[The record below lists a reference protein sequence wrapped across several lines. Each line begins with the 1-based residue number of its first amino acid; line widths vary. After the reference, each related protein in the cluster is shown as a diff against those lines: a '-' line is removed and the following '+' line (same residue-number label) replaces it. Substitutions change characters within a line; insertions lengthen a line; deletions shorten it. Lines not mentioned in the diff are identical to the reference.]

1 MRSLWIYLLVI
12 LGTVLVYEAVH
23 APSDR
28 IPYARFHDMAEA
40 GQLSQVEIRGDT
52 YVAKTRPEPGSG
64 AARTYRTGRI
74 EQGERDLLA
83 LLTARSTPYTLV
95 ADDRMFLASSLL
107 WLLPIAA
114 TIVIVLYSTRKGSAP
129 TVTNPAVNFGKNK
142 ARLYV
147 DRGAP
152 VTFGDVA
159 GSEEA
164 KAELAEVVEFLR
176 SPERYRR
183 LGARVPRGVLLVG
196 PPGTGKTLLAK
207 AVAGEAQV
215 PFFSVCG
222 SEFVE
227 MFVGV
232 GAARVRD
239 LFAQAR
245 EKPACIVFID
255 ELDAVGKAR
264 GVGGS
269 IGGNDERE
277 QTLNQLLTELD
288 GFDTTLGLIV
298 LAATNRPEILDPAL
312 LRPGRFDRRV
322 YVDRPDLC
330 ERRAILEVH
339 ARAIRLA
346 PGVDLG
352 RIAGQTVGLA
362 GADLANLTNE
372 AALLAA
378 RRGADAVEQR
388 DLDEAIERAVA
399 GLPRRARRLGPRER
413 TVVAYHEAGHA
424 LCAELLPTLDPV
436 RKVSI
441 LPRGPGALGYTMT
454 APAEDRFLMSR
465 QEILDRLVMLLG
477 GRVAE
482 ELTVGEI
489 STGAQDDLL
498 GATDLARRMV
508 RELGMSESM
517 GLLSFEPRRGRDGDR
532 WPTGGSPDYSDETA
546 RAVDAEAGRI
556 LAEARARAR
565 ALLGEHREALE
576 RIACRL
582 LEAETM
588 TGDDLRALVA
598 GGGAKAEVPAPSSSA

>member
-12 LGTVLVYEAVH
+12 LGTALVYESIHSPA
-23 APSDR
+23 DR
-28 IPYARFHDMAEA
+28 IPYGRFRDLAET
-40 GQLSQVEIRGDT
+40 GQLAEVEIQGDT
-52 YVAKTRPEPGSG
+52 YVAKTRTDVGTG

-74 EQGERDLLA
+74 KDGEHDLLA
-83 LLTARSTPYTLV
+83 RLDQRSVPYTLV
-95 ADDRMFLASSLL
+95 AEDHGLLTPSLL
-107 WLLPIAA
+107 WLLPLGV
-114 TIVIVLYSTRKGSAP
+114 TILIVVLASRKGGAAP
-129 TVTNPAVNFGKNK
+129 TITNPALSFGKNK

-147 DRGAP
+147 DKGTP

-164 KAELAEVVEFLR
+164 KAELCEVIEFLR

-207 AVAGEAQV
+207 AVAGEAAV

-245 EKPACIVFID
+245 EKPASILFID

-288 GFDTTLGLIV
+288 GFDTTSGLIV
-298 LAATNRPEILDPAL
+298 IAATNRPEILDAAL

-322 YVDRPDLC
+322 YVDRPDLG

-339 ARAIRLA
+339 ARRVRLA

-352 RIAGQTVGLA
+352 RVASLTTGLC
-362 GADLANLTNE
+362 GADLANLMNE
-372 AALLAA
+372 SALLAA
-378 RRGADAVEQR
+378 RRGAEAVESR
-388 DLDEAIERAVA
+388 DLDEAFERAVA
-399 GLPRRARRLGPRER
+399 GLPRRARRLGARER
-413 TVVAYHEAGHA
+413 LVVAYHEAGHA
-424 LCAELLPTLDPV
+424 LCAELLPTQDPV

-441 LPRGPGALGYTMT
+441 LPRGAGALGYTMT
-454 APAEDRFLMSR
+454 APTEDRFLMSR
-465 QEILDRLVMLLG
+465 QEIMDRLVVLLG

-482 ELTVGEI
+482 ETTVGEI

-498 GATDLARRMV
+498 NATDLARRMV

-517 GLLSFEPRRGRDGDR
+517 GLSSFEPRGQRMSAQGDR
-532 WPTGGSPDYSDETA
+532 WPSGGAPHDYSDETA
-546 RAVDAEAGRI
+546 RAVDAEV
-556 LAEARARAR
+556 ARLLGDAQARAR
-565 ALLGEHREALE
+565 ALLAEHRGALE
-576 RIACRL
+576 RIARRL
-582 LEAETM
+582 LEAEVM
-588 TGDDLRALVA
+588 NGDELRALA
-598 GGGAKAEVPAPSSSA
+598 GVRMIEAT

>member
-1 MRSLWIYLLVI
+1 MYLLVVFGAALI
-12 LGTVLVYEAVH
+12 FQSIRTTN
-23 APSDR
+23 APDR
-28 IPYARFHDMAEA
+28 IPYARFRDLADH
-40 GQLSQVEIRGDT
+40 GRLSEVEIQGDA
-52 YVAKTRPEPGSG
+52 YVARSTPEPGSG
-64 AARTYRTGRI
+64 ATHTYRTGRI
-74 EQGERDLLA
+74 KESERDLLA
-83 LLTARSTPYTLV
+83 RLDERSVPYTLV
-95 ADDRMFLASSLL
+95 EGSSSLFAPSLL
-107 WLLPIAA
+107 WLLPIGV
-114 TIVIVLYSTRKGSAP
+114 TIIILALSARKGSAP
-129 TVTNPAVNFGKNK
+129 TIANPALSFGKNK

-147 DRGAP
+147 DRGTP

-176 SPERYRR
+176 SPDRFRR
-183 LGARVPRGVLLVG
+183 LGARVPRGLLLVG

-207 AVAGEAQV
+207 AVAGEAGV
-215 PFFSVCG
+215 PFFSICG

-245 EKPACIVFID
+245 ERPASILFID

-288 GFDTTLGLIV
+288 GFDTTSGLIV
-298 LAATNRPEILDPAL
+298 IGATNRPEILDPAL
-312 LRPGRFDRRV
+312 MRPGRFDRRV
-322 YVDRPDLC
+322 FVDRPDLS

-339 ARAIRLA
+339 ARRVRLG

-362 GADLANLTNE
+362 GADLANLINE
-372 AALLAA
+372 GALLAA
-378 RRGADAVEQR
+378 RRRADAVEQP
-388 DLDEAIERAVA
+388 DLEEAIERALA
-399 GLPRRARRLGPRER
+399 GLPRRARRLAPRER

-424 LCAELLPTLDPV
+424 LCSTLLPTQDPV
-436 RKVSI
+436 RKISI
-441 LPRGPGALGYTMT
+441 LPRGPGALGYTLQ
-454 APAEDRFLMSR
+454 APVEDRFLMSR
-465 QEILDRLVMLLG
+465 QDILDRLVVLLG

-482 ELTVGEI
+482 EVTVGEV

-498 GATDLARRMV
+498 TATDLARRMV

-517 GLLSFEPRRGRDGDR
+517 GLMSFEPRRGGAER
-532 WPTGGSPDYSDETA
+532 WPGGGGPEHSEETG
-546 RAVDAEAGRI
+546 RAVDAEVARI
-556 LAEARARAR
+556 LGEAQTRAR
-565 ALLGEHREALE
+565 ALLRDHREVLE
-576 RIACRL
+576 RVARGL
-582 LEAETM
+582 LDRETM
-588 TGDDLRALVA
+588 TGEELQELVGRAAVTTT
-598 GGGAKAEVPAPSSSA
+598 

>member
-12 LGTVLVYEAVH
+12 LGTALVFESIRATD
-23 APSDR
+23 DR
-28 IPYARFHDMAEA
+28 IPYTRFRDLAED
-40 GQLSQVEIRGDT
+40 GRISDVEIRRDT
-52 YVAKTRPEPGSG
+52 YVAKTRPDVGTG
-64 AARTYRTGRI
+64 TVHTYRTGRI
-74 EQGERDLLA
+74 KEGERDLLA
-83 LLTARSTPYTLV
+83 RLDQRSVPYTMV
-95 ADDRMFLASSLL
+95 GDDASLFAPSLL
-107 WLLPIAA
+107 WLLPIGA
-114 TIVIVLYSTRKGSAP
+114 TIVIVALSARKGAAP
-129 TVTNPAVNFGKNK
+129 SIANPALSFGKNK

-147 DRGAP
+147 DRGAT

-164 KAELAEVVEFLR
+164 KAELSEVVEYLR
-176 SPERYRR
+176 APERYRR

-207 AVAGEAQV
+207 AVAGEAAV
-215 PFFSVCG
+215 PFYSVCG

-245 EKPACIVFID
+245 EKPASILFID

-264 GVGGS
+264 GVGSS

-288 GFDTTLGLIV
+288 GFETTTGLIV

-339 ARAIRLA
+339 ARRVRLA
-346 PGVDLG
+346 PGADLG
-352 RIAGQTVGLA
+352 AIAGQTVGLA
-362 GADLANLTNE
+362 GADLANIVNE

-378 RRGADAVEQR
+378 RRGGEAVEQG

-399 GLPRRARRLGPRER
+399 GLPRRSRRLADHER

-424 LCAELLPTLDPV
+424 LCAELLPTQDPV

-441 LPRGPGALGYTMT
+441 LPRGQGALGYTMT
-454 APAEDRFLMSR
+454 APTGDRFLMSR
-465 QEILDRLVMLLG
+465 QEIKDRLVVLLG

-482 ELTVGEI
+482 ESTVGEI

-498 GATDLARRMV
+498 NATDLARRMV
-508 RELGMSESM
+508 RELGMSDAV
-517 GLLSFEPRRGRDGDR
+517 GLSSFEPRRGAV
-532 WPTGGSPDYSDETA
+532 WPSAGANDYSDETA
-546 RAVDAEAGRI
+546 RAVDAEVARI
-556 LAEARARAR
+556 LGEAQERARAML
-565 ALLGEHREALE
+565 AEHKGALE
-576 RIACRL
+576 RIARRL
-582 LEAETM
+582 LEVEAL
-588 TGDDLRALVA
+588 TGHELREIAAVRA
-598 GGGAKAEVPAPSSSA
+598 AAT

>member
-12 LGTVLVYEAVH
+12 LGTALIYETIH
-23 APSDR
+23 ATDDR
-28 IPYARFHDMAEA
+28 VSYARFRDLAET
-40 GQLSQVEIRGDT
+40 GQVSDVEIRGDT
-52 YVAKTRPEPGSG
+52 YVAKTRPDPGTG
-64 AARTYRTGRI
+64 VAHTYRTGRI
-74 EQGERDLLA
+74 KESERDLLA
-83 LLTARSTPYTLV
+83 RLDQKSVPYTQVSEDHAL
-95 ADDRMFLASSLL
+95 FTPSLL
-107 WLLPIAA
+107 WMLPIGA
-114 TIVIVLYSTRKGSAP
+114 TILIVALSSRKGAAP
-129 TVTNPAVNFGKNK
+129 TITNPALSFGKNK

-147 DRGAP
+147 DKGVP

-164 KAELAEVVEFLR
+164 KTELAEVVEFLR
-176 SPERYRR
+176 APERYRR

-207 AVAGEAQV
+207 AVAGEAGV
-215 PFFSVCG
+215 PFYSVCG

-245 EKPACIVFID
+245 EKPASILFID

-288 GFDTTLGLIV
+288 GFETTSGLIV
-298 LAATNRPEILDPAL
+298 IGATNRPEILDAAL

-322 YVDRPDLC
+322 YVDRPDLG

-339 ARAIRLA
+339 ARRLRLA
-346 PGVDLG
+346 AGVDLA

-362 GADLANLTNE
+362 GADLANLMNE

-378 RRGADAVEQR
+378 RRNAEAVEQA

-424 LCAELLPTLDPV
+424 LCAELLPTQDPV

-454 APAEDRFLMSR
+454 APTEDRFLMSR
-465 QEILDRLVMLLG
+465 QEILDRLVVLLG

-482 ELTVGEI
+482 ETTVGEI

-498 GATDLARRMV
+498 NATDLARRMV

-517 GLLSFEPRRGRDGDR
+517 GLASFEPRRGLQGDR
-532 WPTGGSPDYSDETA
+532 WPTGGSHDYSDETA
-546 RAVDAEAGRI
+546 RAVDAEVGR
-556 LAEARARAR
+556 LLGEAQARARAML
-565 ALLGEHREALE
+565 AEHGDALE
-576 RIACRL
+576 RIARRL

-588 TGDDLRALVA
+588 TGEELRALVGVRLA
-598 GGGAKAEVPAPSSSA
+598 GAT

>member
-12 LGTVLVYEAVH
+12 LGTALVYASLH
-23 APSDR
+23 TPSDR
-28 IPYARFHDMAEA
+28 IPYARFRDLAEA
-40 GQLSQVEIRGDT
+40 GQLTEVEIRGDT
-52 YVAKTRPEPGSG
+52 YVGKTRADVGTGPSH
-64 AARTYRTGRI
+64 TYRTGRI
-74 EQGERDLLA
+74 KEGERDLLA
-83 LLTARSTPYTLV
+83 RLDERSVPYTLV
-95 ADDRMFLASSLL
+95 ADEHANFASSLL
-107 WLLPIAA
+107 WLLPIGA
-114 TIVIVLYSTRKGSAP
+114 TIAILALSSRKGTTP
-129 TVTNPAVNFGKNK
+129 TITNPAISFGKNK

-147 DRGAP
+147 DKGAP
-152 VTFGDVA
+152 VTFDDVA

-183 LGARVPRGVLLVG
+183 IGARVPRGVLLVG

-207 AVAGEAQV
+207 AVAGEAGV
-215 PFFSVCG
+215 PFYSVCG

-245 EKPACIVFID
+245 EKPAAILFID

-264 GVGGS
+264 GASGS

-288 GFDTTLGLIV
+288 GFETTSGVICI
-298 LAATNRPEILDPAL
+298 AATNRPEILDPAL

-339 ARAIRLA
+339 GRRVRLS
-346 PGVDLG
+346 PSVDLG
-352 RIAGQTVGLA
+352 QTAGQTVGLA
-362 GADLANLTNE
+362 GADLANLVNE

-378 RRGADAVEQR
+378 RRGGDAVEQR
-388 DLDEAIERAVA
+388 DLEEAIERAVA
-399 GLPRRARRLGPRER
+399 GLPRRARRLGARER

-424 LCAELLPTLDPV
+424 LCAQLLPTQDPV

-454 APAEDRFLMSR
+454 APTEDRFLMSR
-465 QEILDRLVMLLG
+465 QEILDRLVVLLG

-482 ELTVGEI
+482 EITVGEI

-498 GATDLARRMV
+498 NATDLARRMV
-508 RELGMSESM
+508 RELGMSESV
-517 GLLSFEPRRGRDGDR
+517 GLLSFEPKRGLSFQGDR
-532 WPTGGSPDYSDETA
+532 WPPAGSHDYSDETA
-546 RAVDAEAGRI
+546 RAVDAEVARI
-556 LAEARARAR
+556 LGEAQGRARAM
-565 ALLGEHREALE
+565 LGERRDALE
-576 RIACRL
+576 RIAQRL
-582 LEAETM
+582 LEAEAM
-588 TGDDLRALVA
+588 SGEELRAIVGSGEGMA
-598 GGGAKAEVPAPSSSA
+598 PA

>member
-12 LGTVLVYEAVH
+12 FGTALIFQSIRTTSE
-23 APSDR
+23 DR
-28 IPYARFHDMAEA
+28 IPYARFRELADQ
-40 GQLSQVEIRGDT
+40 GQIADVEIRGDT
-52 YVAKTRPEPGSG
+52 YVAKTTTDPATGSKH
-64 AARTYRTGRI
+64 TYRTGRI
-74 EQGERDLLA
+74 KESERDLLA
-83 LLTARSTPYTLV
+83 RLDENKVPYTLMT
-95 ADDRMFLASSLL
+95 DEHTLLSPTMLL
-107 WLLPIAA
+107 WLLPIGA
-114 TIVIVLYSTRKGSAP
+114 TIVVLALSTRKGGPP
-129 TVTNPAVNFGKNK
+129 TITNPALSFGKNK

-147 DRGAP
+147 DKGTP

-176 SPERYRR
+176 SPERFRR

-207 AVAGEAQV
+207 AVAGEAGV
-215 PFFSVCG
+215 PFFSICG

-245 EKPACIVFID
+245 ERPASILFID

-277 QTLNQLLTELD
+277 QTLNQLLTEMD
-288 GFDTTLGLIV
+288 GFDSTSGLIV
-298 LAATNRPEILDPAL
+298 IGATNRPEILDAAL

-322 YVDRPDLC
+322 HVDRPDLA

-339 ARAIRLA
+339 ARRVRLGA
-346 PGVDLG
+346 VDLA
-352 RIAGQTVGLA
+352 RVAGQTVGLA
-362 GADLANLTNE
+362 GADLANLMNE

-378 RRGADAVEQR
+378 RRRADAVEQR
-388 DLDEAIERAVA
+388 DLEEAIERAIA
-399 GLPRRARRLGPRER
+399 GLPRRTRRLLPRER
-413 TVVAYHEAGHA
+413 SVVAYHEAGHA
-424 LCAELLPTLDPV
+424 LCSALLPTQDPV
-436 RKVSI
+436 RKISI
-441 LPRGPGALGYTMT
+441 VPRGPGALGYTIQ
-454 APAEDRFLMSR
+454 APVEDRYLMSR
-465 QEILDRLVMLLG
+465 QEILDRLVVLLG

-482 ELTVGEI
+482 ETVVGEV

-498 GATDLARRMV
+498 TATDLARRMV
-508 RELGMSESM
+508 RELGMSEVM
-517 GLLSFEPRRGRDGDR
+517 GVVTFEPRPRSPSER
-532 WPTGGSPDYSDETA
+532 WMGGAPDYSEETA
-546 RAVDAEAGRI
+546 RAVDAEVARI
-556 LAEARARAR
+556 LADALARTR
-565 ALLGEHREALE
+565 ALIAENRDLLE
-576 RIACRL
+576 QIAQRL

-588 TGDDLRALVA
+588 SGEELRAV
-598 GGGAKAEVPAPSSSA
+598 VDVRPAAQA

>member
-1 MRSLWIYLLVI
+1 MRSLWIYLLI
-12 LGTVLVYEAVH
+12 LLGTALIYQAIH
-23 APSDR
+23 APQDR
-28 IPYARFHDMAEA
+28 IPYARFRDMAEA
-40 GQLSQVEIRGDT
+40 GQLQDLEIRGDT
-52 YVAKTRPEPGSG
+52 YVARTRPEAGSG
-64 AARTYRTGRI
+64 TARTLRTGRI
-74 EQGERDLLA
+74 QEGERDLLA
-83 LLTARSTPYTLV
+83 RLDQRSVPYTLV
-95 ADDRMFLASSLL
+95 AEDHPLLTPSLL
-107 WLLPIAA
+107 WLLPIGA
-114 TIVIVLYSTRKGSAP
+114 TILVILLSARKGGAP
-129 TVTNPAVNFGKNK
+129 TVANPALTFGKNK

-147 DRGAP
+147 DRGTP

-176 SPERYRR
+176 SPDRYRR

-207 AVAGEAQV
+207 AVAGEAAV

-245 EKPACIVFID
+245 DKPSSILFID

-288 GFDTTLGLIV
+288 GFDTTTGLIV
-298 LAATNRPEILDPAL
+298 IAATNRPEILDPAL

-322 YVDRPDLC
+322 YVDRPDLS

-339 ARAIRLA
+339 ARRIRLSSDL
-346 PGVDLG
+346 DLG
-352 RIAGQTVGLA
+352 RTAGQTVGLA
-362 GADLANLTNE
+362 GAELANLMNE

-378 RRGADAVEQR
+378 RRSADAVEQR

-399 GLPRRARRLGPRER
+399 GLPRRSRRLGPRER

-424 LCAELLPTLDPV
+424 LCAQLLPTQDPV

-454 APAEDRFLMSR
+454 APTEDRFLMSR
-465 QEILDRLVMLLG
+465 QEIKDRLVVLLG

-498 GATDLARRMV
+498 NATDLARRMV

-517 GLLSFEPRRGRDGDR
+517 GLASFEPRRGSGRD
-532 WPTGGSPDYSDETA
+532 WPSSGPHDYSDETA
-546 RAVDAEAGRI
+546 RAVDAEVARM
-556 LAEARARAR
+556 LEEARGRAR
-565 ALLGEHREALE
+565 SLLLEHRDALE
-576 RIACRL
+576 RIAQKL
-582 LEAETM
+582 LEAEVLS
-588 TGDDLRALVA
+588 GEELRALV
-598 GGGAKAEVPAPSSSA
+598 EV

>member
-12 LGTVLVYEAVH
+12 FGAALIFQSVRAAGD
-23 APSDR
+23 DR
-28 IPYARFHDMAEA
+28 IPYGRFRDLAEH
-40 GQLSQVEIRGDT
+40 GQLAEVEIRGDA
-52 YVAKTRPEPGSG
+52 YVGKSVPDAVTSV
-64 AARTYRTGRI
+64 AHTYRTGRI
-74 EQGERDLLA
+74 KEGERDLLA
-83 LLTARSTPYTLV
+83 RLDERHVPYTLV
-95 ADDRMFLASSLL
+95 ADDHPTLTPSML
-107 WLLPIAA
+107 WLLPVGA
-114 TIVIVLYSTRKGSAP
+114 TILVLALASRKGSTP
-129 TVTNPAVNFGKNK
+129 TITNPALSFGKNK

-147 DRGAP
+147 DKGTP

-164 KAELAEVVEFLR
+164 KAELAEVVELLR
-176 SPERYRR
+176 APDRFRR
-183 LGARVPRGVLLVG
+183 LGARIPRGVLLVG

-207 AVAGEAQV
+207 AVAGEAGV
-215 PFFSVCG
+215 PFFSICG

-245 EKPACIVFID
+245 ERPAAILFID

-288 GFDTTLGLIV
+288 GFETTAGLIV
-298 LAATNRPEILDPAL
+298 IGATNRPEILDPAL

-322 YVDRPDLC
+322 FIDRPDFS

-339 ARAIRLA
+339 GRRVRLGGA
-346 PGVDLG
+346 VDLT

-362 GADLANLTNE
+362 GADLANVVNE

-378 RRGADAVEQR
+378 RRRADSVEQR
-388 DLDEAIERAVA
+388 DLEEAIERAVA

-413 TVVAYHEAGHA
+413 VVVAYHEAGHA
-424 LCAELLPTLDPV
+424 LLSELLPSQDPV

-441 LPRGPGALGYTMT
+441 LPRGPGALGYTLA
-454 APAEDRFLMSR
+454 APVEDRYLMSR
-465 QEILDRLVMLLG
+465 QDILDRLVVLLG
-477 GRVAE
+477 GRMAE
-482 ELTVGEI
+482 EAKVGEI

-498 GATDLARRMV
+498 NATDLARRMV
-508 RELGMSESM
+508 RELGMSDSV
-517 GLLSFEPRRGRDGDR
+517 GLVSFEPRRGGFPGER
-532 WPTGGSPDYSDETA
+532 GSQDYSEETA
-546 RAVDAEAGRI
+546 RALDAEVGRI
-556 LAEARARAR
+556 VGEAQARARAML
-565 ALLGEHREALE
+565 AEHRDALE
-576 RIACRL
+576 RVARRL
-582 LEAETM
+582 LEVEAM
-588 TGDDLRALVA
+588 TGDELRELVR
-598 GGGAKAEVPAPSSSA
+598 GVEGVVSVPGA

>member
-1 MRSLWIYLLVI
+1 MRSRWISLLV
-12 LGTVLVYEAVH
+12 VLASLLIF
-23 APSDR
+23 PS
-28 IPYARFHDMAEA
+28 
-40 GQLSQVEIRGDT
+40 LSAFADE
-52 YVAKTRPEPGSG
+52 G
-64 AARTYRTGRI
+64 AARAGRI
-74 EQGERDLLA
+74 GEAVRDLP
-83 LLTARSTPYTLV
+83 ARSEERPYALG
-95 ADDRMFLASSLL
+95 ADERGPLPLWLL

-114 TIVIVLYSTRKGSAP
+114 TVLVLLLAAKRGSAP
-129 TVTNPAVNFGKNK
+129 TIPNPALTFGKNR

-159 GSEEA
+159 GSAEA

-176 SPERYRR
+176 APERFRK

-207 AVAGEAQV
+207 AVAGEAAV
-215 PFFSVCG
+215 PFFSICG

-245 EKPACIVFID
+245 ERPAAILFID

-277 QTLNQLLTELD
+277 QTLNQLLTEMD
-288 GFDTTLGLIV
+288 GFDTTSGLIV

-322 YVDRPDLC
+322 HVDRPDLG

-339 ARAIRLA
+339 ARRVRLGA
-346 PGVDLG
+346 SVDLHG
-352 RIAGQTVGLA
+352 LAAETVGLC
-362 GADLANLTNE
+362 GADLANLVNE

-378 RRGADAVEQR
+378 RRRAEAVEQH
-388 DLDEAIERAVA
+388 DLDEAMERAVA
-399 GLPRRARRLGPRER
+399 GLPRRTRRLTPSELS
-413 TVVAYHEAGHA
+413 VVAHHEAGHA
-424 LCAELLPTLDPV
+424 LCSTLLPSQGPV
-436 RKVSI
+436 RKISI
-441 LPRGPGALGYTMT
+441 VPRGAGALGYTLS
-454 APAEDRFLMSR
+454 APLEDRYLASR
-465 QEILDRLVMLLG
+465 RELLDRLVVLLG

-482 ELTVGEI
+482 EAIVGEV

-498 GATDLARRMV
+498 HATDLARRMV
-508 RELGMSESM
+508 RELGMSETM
-517 GLLSFEPRRGRDGDR
+517 GVVTFEPRRGDR
-532 WPTGGSPDYSDETA
+532 WPGAPDYSEETA
-546 RAVDAEAGRI
+546 RALDAEVARLLG
-556 LAEARARAR
+556 EALGRAR
-565 ALLGEHREALE
+565 ALLGEHRGALLG
-576 RIACRL
+576 IARRL
-582 LEAETM
+582 LEVETM
-588 TGDDLRALVA
+588 SGDDVRALID
-598 GGGAKAEVPAPSSSA
+598 AERPS

>member
-12 LGTVLVYEAVH
+12 LGTVLIYEAVRS
-23 APSDR
+23 PGDR
-28 IPYARFHDMAEA
+28 VSYARFRDLAEG
-40 GQLSQVEIRGDT
+40 GQLSEVEIQGDA
-52 YVAKTRPEPGSG
+52 YVAKSRPEPGSG
-64 AARTYRTGRI
+64 AVHTYRTGRI
-74 EQGERDLLA
+74 KDGERDLLA
-83 LLTARSTPYTLV
+83 RLDERSTPYTL
-95 ADDRMFLASSLL
+95 AGDERSLITPSML
-107 WLLPIAA
+107 WLLPIGA
-114 TIVIVLYSTRKGSAP
+114 TIVIVLLSTRKGTTP
-129 TVTNPAVNFGKNK
+129 TITNPALTFGKNK

-147 DRGAP
+147 DRGTP

-176 SPERYRR
+176 SPDRFRR

-245 EKPACIVFID
+245 EKPSSIVFID

-298 LAATNRPEILDPAL
+298 IAATNRPEILDPAL

-339 ARAIRLA
+339 ARRVRLA
-346 PGVDLG
+346 AGVDLG
-352 RIAGQTVGLA
+352 RTAGQTVGLA

-378 RRGADAVEQR
+378 RRGAEAVEQR
-388 DLDEAIERAVA
+388 DLDDALERAVA
-399 GLPRRARRLGPRER
+399 GLPRRSRRLGPRER

-424 LCAELLPTLDPV
+424 LCAELLTTQDPV

-465 QEILDRLVMLLG
+465 QEMKDRLVMLLG

-482 ELTVGEI
+482 EITVGEI

-498 GATDLARRMV
+498 NATDLARRMV

-517 GLLSFEPRRGRDGDR
+517 GLASFEPRRGDR
-532 WPTGGSPDYSDETA
+532 WPTGAPDYSDETA
-546 RAVDAEAGRI
+546 RAVDAEVARI
-556 LAEARARAR
+556 LGEAQARAR
-565 ALLGEHREALE
+565 ALLTEHREGLE
-576 RIACRL
+576 RIARRL
-582 LEAETM
+582 LEAEAM
-588 TGDDLRALVA
+588 TGEELRALV
-598 GGGAKAEVPAPSSSA
+598 GAQPPCPAA